1 MANPDPVQPGI
12 RNRIFL
18 HSSNEVLEESSN
30 LIPVSD
36 VLAVEDYNGIAYSKE
51 QCFII
56 SHFMTVSNRS
66 YPKEVVSLKL

>member
-30 LIPVSD
+30 LIPVSG

-51 QCFII
+51 QCYYF
-56 SHFMTVSNRS
+56 SF
-66 YPKEVVSLKL
+66 YDCFK